1 MLQLRYRFLK
11 HCSRCDR
18 GGTGGAFY
26 GLAESSEAT
35 PKGHTTMAMQVV
47 WHGSQQESFDLVNAI
62 ARNCT
67 CEFGLMGVRLATC
80 APHRMLTEDQR
91 ALNGLLFA
99 RRMAERLR
107 REEFSRA
114 KVDHAAAPAPRAHV
128 HRHRLTRHARPVAI
142 RRIMTDLADAAGLV
156 LCRRMP
162 VAWQQLYAARTDAC
176 VPRTFARS

>member
-1 MLQLRYRFLK
+1 M
-11 HCSRCDR
+11 
-18 GGTGGAFY
+18 
-26 GLAESSEAT
+26 
-35 PKGHTTMAMQVV
+35 TMQQVV

-107 REEFSRA
+107 REENTWTPTPDSAPEREPA
-114 KVDHAAAPAPRAHV
+114 LAA
-128 HRHRLTRHARPVAI
+128 
-142 RRIMTDLADAAGLV
+142 D
-156 LCRRMP
+156 
-162 VAWQQLYAARTDAC
+162 
-176 VPRTFARS
+176 

>member
-1 MLQLRYRFLK
+1 A
-11 HCSRCDR
+11 SRPQTR
-18 GGTGGAFY
+18 SRQQAPLMT
-26 GLAESSEAT
+26 
-35 PKGHTTMAMQVV
+35 MQVV

-107 REEFSRA
+107 REEFTGA
-114 KVDHAAAPAPRAHV
+114 KSASANLR
-128 HRHRLTRHARPVAI
+128 
-142 RRIMTDLADAAGLV
+142 
-156 LCRRMP
+156 
-162 VAWQQLYAARTDAC
+162 AARSLSALVSD
-176 VPRTFARS
+176 

>member
-1 MLQLRYRFLK
+1 
-11 HCSRCDR
+11 
-18 GGTGGAFY
+18 
-26 GLAESSEAT
+26 
-35 PKGHTTMAMQVV
+35 MAMQVV

-107 REEFSRA
+107 REDFSRA
-114 KVDHAAAPAPRAHV
+114 KS
-128 HRHRLTRHARPVAI
+128 
-142 RRIMTDLADAAGLV
+142 DAARQRALTSV
-156 LCRRMP
+156 ASDRVMSRAPCRN
-162 VAWQQLYAARTDAC
+162 
-176 VPRTFARS
+176 

>member
-1 MLQLRYRFLK
+1 
-11 HCSRCDR
+11 
-18 GGTGGAFY
+18 
-26 GLAESSEAT
+26 
-35 PKGHTTMAMQVV
+35 MQVV

-107 REEFSRA
+107 REEFTRIKSTPSNSRA
-114 KVDHAAAPAPRAHV
+114 RS
-128 HRHRLTRHARPVAI
+128 LSPVASDWPM
-142 RRIMTDLADAAGLV
+142 RLGRLPGCRLCAASMRV
-156 LCRRMP
+156 EP
-162 VAWQQLYAARTDAC
+162 VESVHAH
-176 VPRTFARS
+176 